1 MKDVSSR
8 SFTKEL
14 LIDLVRRRMK
24 IRIGAILKLIQ
35 MQMVLKESGGIV
47 VQNAKVSKMT
57 KNSIY
62 TTTFFEH
69 CSNRHFSFL
78 FCYC

>member
-1 MKDVSSR
+1 MKHVSSR

-57 KNSIY
+57 KTSI
-62 TTTFFEH
+62 FKRIH
-69 CSNRHFSFL
+69 L
-78 FCYC
+78 IKILLKII